1 MKLNK
6 IFLISILLI
15 SMLSLFVSA
24 SSLDRFALKDY
35 VDSDDADTYSLRSSH
50 YNGISD
56 YNDIQSCNVGFG
68 TELGTYPVTLRIGDL
83 RYNYLVV
90 PTSSAIRIINSN
102 CGEINVITIPDVT
115 FVGTMST
122 IAQTSVSD
130 YDKYVML
137 GYNSSDYFS
146 FYSFTFNATTTQ
158 IQFEKSKGIGE
169 GIDLNKFHGVA
180 CGWESEVS
188 VYGACGVMD
197 KYNLIYWDYSADTIT
212 NYTSSVS
219 TERSTYTE
227 TPIPYGAVVDFDN
240 DNQEEMIFG
249 SLRPN
254 VGNKLYIN
262 YVSFD
267 MFSRSFDK
275 EVSEIL
281 FDIDMYFYVP
291 EDGIVDVTPCQLG
304 GIISDME
311 MCFSGVYTPDTPNF
325 IPFGGYIKQDLSK
338 HIYYGTSISGGG
350 GATNDVTHHNM
361 LGYDYNG
368 NGNKELV
375 IIVYFNSTHDHVR
388 VIDSSDSVLTEFYI
402 DSVSPNNNG
411 LRQSILM
418 DVDGDD
424 REDLIFNNG
433 QIYDM
438 YNINY
443 PYTLDYLSNS
453 SHGYLVNGDLNGDR
467 VNEIIYSDASNIYIY
482 STNPTSDYETDL
494 STPIPYA
501 FDNDGG
507 INYTVS
513 DYTYNGSTLL
523 EVNYNQ
529 TVAYDTCLSSNLD
542 AVREYFL
549 VGTSIS
555 YIDYDCTT
563 GGYFSCLAGMC
574 LSESNYNETSEGILN
589 GSIDFISGGVTN
601 TTTSTSTTTTTNAD
615 SINFVLDSLNNN
627 LKFIFG
633 LFMIAGIVIITAQ
646 KSKNPMVLI
655 FVGIIATI
663 LMLYLGMIPAVVLII
678 ILIALV
684 LLMLLA
690 FAMGNRIN

>member
-1 MKLNK
+1 
-6 IFLISILLI
+6 
-15 SMLSLFVSA
+15 
-24 SSLDRFALKDY
+24 
-35 VDSDDADTYSLRSSH
+35 
-50 YNGISD
+50 
-56 YNDIQSCNVGFG
+56 
-68 TELGTYPVTLRIGDL
+68 
-83 RYNYLVV
+83 
-90 PTSSAIRIINSN
+90 
-102 CGEINVITIPDVT
+102 
-115 FVGTMST
+115 MST
-122 IAQTSVSD
+122 IAQTSVSA

-137 GYNSSDYFS
+137 GYNSSNYFS
-146 FYSFTFNATTTQ
+146 FYSFTFNATSTQ

-169 GIDLNKFHGVA
+169 GIDLNKFQGVA

-197 KYNLIYWDYSADTIT
+197 RYNLIYWDYTANTIT

-219 TERSTYTE
+219 TARETYTE
-227 TPIPYGAVVDFDN
+227 TPLAHGHVIDFDN
-240 DNQEEMIFG
+240 DNKEEMIFG
-249 SLRPN
+249 ALTESTP
-254 VGNKLYIN
+254 GKLSAS

-267 MFSRSFDK
+267 MFSRTFDK
-275 EVSEIL
+275 EVDQIIL
-281 FDIDMYFYVP
+281 TIDYPYNVP
-291 EDGIVDVTPCQLG
+291 EQGITDLIPCQLG
-304 GIISDME
+304 GIISEME
-311 MCFSGVYTPDTPNF
+311 MCFSGVYTYDKPNF
-325 IPFGGYIKQDLSK
+325 VPFNGYIKQDLT
-338 HIYYGTSISGGG
+338 IIIFYGTTYSDGF
-350 GATNDVTHHNM
+350 GANNNVTHHNI

-368 NGNKELV
+368 DGNKELV
-375 IIVYFNSTHDHVR
+375 FINYYNSTHDEVR
-388 VIDSSDSVLTEFYI
+388 VIDSTDSAIATIYI
-402 DSVSPNNNG
+402 DSVSPNNDG
-411 LRQSILM
+411 YRQSILM

-453 SHGYLVNGDLNGDR
+453 SQGYLVNGDLNGDR

-494 STPIPYA
+494 SLSIPYA

-542 AVREYFL
+542 ALREYFL

-633 LFMIAGIVIITAQ
+633 LFMIAGVVMITAQ
-646 KSKNPMVLI
+646 KSKNPMVLT
-655 FVGIIATI
+655 FVGIITTI
-663 LMLYLGMIPAVVLII
+663 LMLYLGMIPPVVLII